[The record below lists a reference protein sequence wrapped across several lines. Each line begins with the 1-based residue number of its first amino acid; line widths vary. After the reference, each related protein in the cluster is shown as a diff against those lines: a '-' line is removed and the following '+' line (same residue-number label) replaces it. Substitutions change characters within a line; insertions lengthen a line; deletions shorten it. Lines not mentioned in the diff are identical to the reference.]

1 MARSLRVLILEDQAD
16 DAELLIRELRQHGF
30 DPDWKRVATKD
41 QVLAH
46 LRPDLDVIL
55 AGYTLPSLDAV
66 EALHLLRERKLDVP
80 FIVVTE
86 AVGEEAAAAC
96 LRQGADDYLLKDRLV
111 RLGPA
116 VEQAIAAKRLRDQR
130 RAAERET
137 RVSARQWQAT
147 FDAISDPVFLLDA
160 GGRIARCNQAA
171 LTFAGQQLAP
181 LVGRSCCEVVQGASG
196 PTQDCPYRRALET
209 QRREAR
215 VWQRG
220 HRWFRAV
227 VDPMVDDE
235 DYLVGFVYVLDDITE
250 RKRMEES
257 LRRRNREL
265 SLLNQA
271 GQTLNASLQ
280 LEEVLGTVLE
290 EVRGLLGVVGCSA
303 WLWDLEAGDLVC
315 RQATGPQSEFTRGW
329 RLAPGEGLVGWVLEH
344 GESLIVPDA
353 RRDTRHFKGVD
364 QETGLP
370 IRSLLGVPLQVED
383 RVIGV
388 LEAVDTAPGRFDHRD
403 LRLLEALASFAANA
417 IQNARLYEQAEL
429 EIAERHRAE
438 QALRKS
444 EERFRT
450 VVGTINEGLM
460 IMDEA
465 GHFTYVNQRACEML
479 GYTRDEL
486 LGTHHL
492 DVVAEE
498 HRQRHA
504 QRFVERKRG
513 EPEVYE
519 TLLRRK
525 DGESIP
531 VILAGSPLT
540 DQEGVFRGTVGTFTD
555 ITERKQAEEA
565 LQESERRFR
574 LLFEEAPLAYQS
586 LDEDG
591 QLLEVNQAWLDL
603 LGYDRKDVIGRWFG
617 EFIVSEQRERFK
629 ASFSRF
635 KAAGEVHDV
644 EYSLFRQDGS
654 SVIVVLDGTIGHD
667 EQGNFRQTHCTMRD
681 VTAWK
686 HAQQALQES
695 EERFRSLVESSSDH
709 IFMLEPDGTYLT
721 SNRRL
726 SHFGLEGDGSLVGR
740 HLCDAH
746 PPDVAKFY
754 QQKLEQVL
762 ATGESVSFEHPMLD
776 ADGAHHH
783 HVDTLYP
790 VRRHGDIWA
799 VGGICRDITE
809 RRRAQEQLRRRA
821 DQLRAINELAVDLA
835 SSGSVRECFHLIAD
849 KLKAITGTLAVSV
862 STYDALEQQ
871 LEVEHVAAEGW
882 LVSRV
887 NKLLERRIV
896 GWRMPVSEETRARM
910 LDEVVTTA
918 PDLSETTFGTV
929 SKPVASTIQ
938 RALGI
943 DRFVG
948 LALVDGDDL
957 LGTSVLVFPP
967 EQPAPSEEVLKL
979 FARVAAASLRQQQAE
994 EALHRVTEERRV
1006 VLDLVP
1012 VGISITDEQG
1022 QIIESN
1028 QMSEEILGVPL
1039 ADHKGRRYDGEE
1051 WPIVRPDGTP
1061 MPSEAYASF
1070 RALEDQRTVRNKE
1083 MGIVR
1088 PDGDVTWISVSAAPL
1103 PLEGY
1108 GVAIAY
1114 ADVTERKHAEERL
1127 QESEAFLRQVIDTS
1141 PNCIFV
1147 KDWDGTYILVNR
1159 AIADLYDTTKEE
1171 MLGKTDR
1178 ELVGLDRLSPDE
1190 AERFLADDRQV
1201 MREGERKVI
1210 PEESFTLADGT
1221 TRWFQTIKG
1230 PLTTSLAPRCMLGVA
1245 VDITKRKRAEEAL
1258 RERITELQL
1267 LSQVESQ
1274 VAAELDLDA
1283 LLERAVRLV
1292 QEAFGYYQVAIM
1304 TVDQDRDELIVSA
1317 MTGGFAD
1324 LIPDDYRQG
1333 LDEGLIGWAARHREA
1348 LLVNDVESDP
1358 RYVNH
1363 YPDQVRTQSE
1373 LSIPILV
1380 GGQVAGVL
1388 DLQSKHRDAF
1398 DENDLL
1404 VIGTLA
1410 DQIAVAMENARLYEK
1425 ERAAQDCLRE
1435 LADYLQEAQETER
1448 TRIARE
1454 IHDEFGQMMTVLK
1467 MDLAW
1472 LRKRF
1477 PENEPPL
1484 RRKVDAMSDL
1494 VDRSLE
1500 IVRRLSSELRPGIL
1514 DDLGLA
1520 AAIEWQAEAFSDR
1533 SRIACQLDL
1542 DETADRL
1549 NCDLSTALF
1558 RIFQEALTNV
1568 ARHAQATEVH
1578 VELRVD
1584 PEEVTLIV
1592 EDDGRGIA
1600 PDEISGS
1607 SSLGLLG
1614 MRERA
1619 RALGGEIIVAGVPDQ
1634 GTTVTARIPNHE

>member
-1 MARSLRVLILEDQAD
+1 MARSLRVLILGDHAD
-16 DAELLIRELRQHGF
+16 DAELIVRELRHHGF

-55 AGYTLPSLDAV
+55 ADYTLPSLDAV
-66 EALHLLRERKLDVP
+66 EALRLLRERKLDIP

-86 AVGEEAAAAC
+86 AIGEEAAAAC
-96 LRQGADDYLLKDRLV
+96 LRQGADDYLLKDRLA

-116 VEQAIAAKRLRDQR
+116 VEQAMAAKRLRDQR
-130 RAAERET
+130 QAAEREA

-181 LVGRSCCEVVQGASG
+181 LVGRSCCEVVQRSSG

-227 VDPMVDDE
+227 VDPMVDDD
-235 DYLVGFVYVLDDITE
+235 DYLVGFVYVLEDITD

-280 LEEVLGTVLE
+280 LQEVLGSVLE
-290 EVRGLLGVVGCSA
+290 EVRGLLGVVGCST
-303 WLWDLEAGDLVC
+303 WLRDPDAGDLVC
-315 RQATGPQSEFTRGW
+315 RQATGPQSEFARGW

-429 EIAERHRAE
+429 EIAERQRAE
-438 QALRKS
+438 EALRKS
-444 EERFRT
+444 QERFQT

-465 GHFTYVNQRACEML
+465 GHFTYVNDRACEML

-504 QRFVERKRG
+504 QRFVDRKRG

-519 TLLRRK
+519 TLLRRR
-525 DGESIP
+525 DGEGLP
-531 VILAGSPLT
+531 VILAGSPLI
-540 DQEGVFRGTVGTFTD
+540 DQDGVFRGTVGTFTD
-555 ITERKQAEEA
+555 ITERKRAEEA

-591 QLLEVNQAWLDL
+591 KLLQVNQAWLDL
-603 LGYDRKDVIGRWFG
+603 LGYDRHDVIGRWFG
-617 EFIVSEQRERFK
+617 AFVVSEQRDRFQ
-629 ASFSRF
+629 ACFSRF

-644 EYSLFRQDGS
+644 EYNLRRQDGS
-654 SVIVVLDGTIGHD
+654 SVIVAFDGTIGYD
-667 EQGNFRQTHCTMRD
+667 EQGHFRQTHCTMRD
-681 VTAWK
+681 VTAQK
-686 HAQQALQES
+686 RAQQALRES
-695 EERFRSLVESSSDH
+695 EERLRSLVESSSDH
-709 IFMLEPDGTYLT
+709 IFMLQPDGTYLT

-726 SHFGLEGDGSLVGR
+726 GHFGLEDDGSLSGR
-740 HLCDAH
+740 HLQDVH
-746 PPDVAKFY
+746 PPDVAEFY

-762 ATGESVSFEHPMLD
+762 ATGESVSFEHPMPE
-776 ADGAHHH
+776 ADGIRH

-790 VRRHGDIWA
+790 LRRDGDIWA
-799 VGGICRDITE
+799 VGGICRDVTE
-809 RRRAQEQLRRRA
+809 RRRAQEELRRRA
-821 DQLRAINELAVDLA
+821 EHLMAINELAVDLA
-835 SSGSVRECFHLIAD
+835 SAQSMRECFHLIAD

-862 STYDALEQQ
+862 STYDPQERQ
-871 LEVEHVAAEGW
+871 LEVEHLAAEGW

-887 NKLLERRIV
+887 NQLLERRIV
-896 GWRMPVSEETRARM
+896 GWRMPVSEEIRARM
-910 LDEVVTTA
+910 LNEVVTTA

-929 SKPVASTIQ
+929 SRPVAKTIQ

-943 DRFVG
+943 DRFIG

-1022 QIIESN
+1022 QIVEAN

-1039 ADHKGRRYDGEE
+1039 ADHKGRRYDGEA
-1051 WPIVRPDGTP
+1051 WDIVRPDGTP
-1061 MPSEAYASF
+1061 MPSEEYASV

-1147 KDWDGTYILVNR
+1147 KDWDGTYILVNQ
-1159 AIADLYDTTKEE
+1159 AIAELYNTTKEE

-1178 ELVGLDRLSPDE
+1178 ELAGLDRLSPEE

-1201 MREGERKVI
+1201 MRVGERKVI

-1230 PLTTSLAPRCMLGVA
+1230 PLTTSLAPRSMLGVA
-1245 VDITKRKRAEEAL
+1245 VDITERKRAEEAL

-1267 LSQVESQ
+1267 LSRVESQ

-1283 LLERAVRLV
+1283 LLESAVRLV

-1317 MTGGFAD
+1317 IRGGFAD

-1348 LLVNDVESDP
+1348 LLVNDVEADP
-1358 RYVNH
+1358 RYLNR

-1388 DLQSKHRDAF
+1388 DLQSEHRDAF

-1404 VIGTLA
+1404 VMGTLA
-1410 DQIAVAMENARLYEK
+1410 DQIAVAMENARLYEL
-1425 ERAAQDCLRE
+1425 ERDAQERLRE

-1472 LRKRF
+1472 LRKRL

-1484 RRKVDAMSDL
+1484 GRKVDAMSEL
-1494 VDRSLE
+1494 VDRSLK

-1520 AAIEWQAEAFSDR
+1520 SAIEWQAETFSER
-1533 SRIACQLDL
+1533 SRIACQLHL
-1542 DETADRL
+1542 DETAERL
-1549 NCDLSTALF
+1549 NRELSTALF

-1568 ARHAQATEVH
+1568 ARHAEATEVR

-1584 PEEVTLIV
+1584 PEQVTLIV

-1600 PDEISGS
+1600 PDELSGT

-1619 RALGGEIIVAGVPDQ
+1619 RALGGELIVEGTPDQ